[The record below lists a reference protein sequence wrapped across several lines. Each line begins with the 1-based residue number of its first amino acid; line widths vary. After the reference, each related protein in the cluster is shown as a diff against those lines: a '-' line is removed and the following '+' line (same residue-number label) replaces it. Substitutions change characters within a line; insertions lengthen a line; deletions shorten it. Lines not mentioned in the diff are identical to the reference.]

1 MSNIKISLIVVNL
14 LIFSSLCLGQTSLTY
29 VQPKA
34 KYEPMPI
41 SKRADFVPRMGFCS
55 TTPALR
61 SGDAMYTANGSIK
74 ALVYGDPYAER
85 IDFSHEKLYVQNFKP
100 LEPPKIVNILP
111 DVRKMLLEGKFREAP
126 NFVMEEVE
134 KNPLYAEQFN
144 KNIIQDT
151 YDRTALIRPKSTETS
166 LMGANLHSPFNM
178 YINSTPSDNVSD
190 YLRVSDWTTGETR
203 IYWTDA
209 RGAQVRRSFVSR
221 PAQAACHLLTAPKGS
236 TLSST
241 ISLDQIAERISSDEV
256 KSLAHENPFLQ
267 QFFSLSWSHPLI
279 PPIKYGRRGI
289 DYVNMDTQ
297 IEKNE
302 AYLIVKGS
310 YEKAITDAGF
320 VGVVRVVLDGGS
332 IKVENGKLVIS
343 GANKATIL
351 TMIERLPKYSEEGV
365 KTVKSRIAAIKPDYE
380 ALLAENARVLAPQM
394 NSSTVRLCSD
404 YEALKSVEELQ
415 VEQISTVDLS
425 APLFEKLYHMGR
437 FFLINETGE
446 LPAAQGLWSTNV
458 NFQVSSGN
466 ITGLHEQME
475 NYFRFFESKFD
486 DFRLNAKN
494 IFGCRGILA
503 SVDPNMLTGYQ
514 SHFSSHRPYQYWIPC
529 AGQVFNEYWGYYL
542 TTADEKFLRE
552 RVVPGL
558 KEVALFFEDYL
569 TDIGPDG
576 RYLFY
581 PGFLA
586 ENNETRGP
594 IGINSTMDV
603 MVCREVL
610 TNLLTACK
618 TLGISDPKEDK
629 WRDMLSKLPTLML
642 DEATGSLHEFAW
654 SEIPDELQHRYVSHH
669 YDVWP
674 GNAITWEETPD
685 MALAVL
691 KSNRKRGLT
700 STMEVATVQGFLQ
713 RLYTAIRLKD
723 SEHAFFILKQL
734 FEHGFVNHSLLTNFY
749 SNRLIW
755 PDAQGAFPSV
765 LAEMAVYSKPGLIE
779 LLPAM
784 PGTLVKGD
792 FTGLCLYTFAKLERL
807 KWDLNENTLS
817 ARILPLKDQTIKLR
831 IRQGYEELSVDGVSQ
846 LSQRNEITLN
856 LKKDVPVDISAKLRP
871 NTHLALSKE

>member
-1 MSNIKISLIVVNL
+1 MSNIKFSIIVVNL

-34 KYEPMPI
+34 KYAPMPI

-55 TTPALR
+55 TTPAMR

-85 IDFSHEKLYVQNFKP
+85 IDFSHESLYVQNFKP
-100 LEPPKIVNILP
+100 LEPPKIAHILP

-126 NFVMEEVE
+126 NFVMEEVL
-134 KNPLYAEQFN
+134 KNPLYTEQFN

-151 YDRTALIRPKSTETS
+151 YDRTTLIRPNSTETP
-166 LMGANLHSPFNM
+166 LMGANLHSMFNM
-178 YINSTPSDNVSD
+178 YINSAPSDNVSD

-203 IYWTDA
+203 IHWTDE
-209 RGAQVRRSFVSR
+209 RGAHVRRSFVSR

-289 DYVNMDTQ
+289 EFVNMDTQ
-297 IEKNE
+297 IKKNE
-302 AYLIVKGS
+302 AYMIVKGH
-310 YEKAITDAGF
+310 YEKAITEAGF

-332 IKVENGKLVIS
+332 IKVEDGALVIS

-351 TMIERLPKYSEEGV
+351 TTIERLPRYSEEGV
-365 KTVKSRIAAIKPDYE
+365 KTVRSRIAAVKADYE
-380 ALLAENARVLAPQM
+380 TLLAENAKVLAPQM
-394 NSSTVRLCSD
+394 KSSTVRLCSD

-415 VEQISTVDLS
+415 VEQISTVELS

-437 FFLINETGE
+437 FFLINETGD
-446 LPAAQGLWSTNV
+446 LPAAQGQWSTNV

-475 NYFRFFESKFD
+475 VFFRFFESKFD
-486 DFRLNAKN
+486 DFRLNAQN

-503 SVDPNMLTGYQ
+503 SIHPNMITGYQ
-514 SHFSSHRPYQYWIPC
+514 YHFSSRRPYQYWIPC
-529 AGQVFNEYWGYYL
+529 AGWVFNQYWGYYL
-542 TTADEKFLRE
+542 TTADEKFLRD

-558 KEVALFFEDYL
+558 KEIALFFEDYL

-581 PGFLA
+581 PGFQA
-586 ENNETRGP
+586 ENHENRGP
-594 IGINSTMDV
+594 IVINSTMDV

-610 TNLLTACK
+610 TNLLTACA
-618 TLGISDPKEDK
+618 TLGISDPKEGK
-629 WRDMLSKLPTLML
+629 WRDMLSKLPTLLL
-642 DEATGSLHEFAW
+642 DETTGSLREFAW

-674 GNAITWEETPD
+674 GNAITWEETPEI
-685 MALAVL
+685 ALAVL

-700 STMEVATVQGFLQ
+700 ATMEVATVQGFMQ

-749 SNRLIW
+749 SHRLMW

-784 PGTLVKGD
+784 PDLLAKGE
-792 FTGLCLYTFAKLERL
+792 FTGLCLYTFAKLEHL
-807 KWDLNENTLS
+807 DWDLNENTMS
-817 ARILPLKDQTIKLR
+817 ARILPLKDQTITLR
-831 IRQGYEELSVDGVSQ
+831 IRQGYEKITVDGASQ
-846 LSQRNEITLN
+846 PSQRNEITLN
-856 LKKDVPVDISAKLRP
+856 LKKGVPVDIRAELRP
-871 NTHLALSKE
+871 KTHFAFK

>member
-1 MSNIKISLIVVNL
+1 MSNIKFSMIVVNL

-34 KYEPMPI
+34 KYAPMPI

-55 TTPALR
+55 TTPATR

-85 IDFSHEKLYVQNFKP
+85 IDFSHESLYVPNFKP
-100 LEPPKIVNILP
+100 LEPPKIAHILP
-111 DVRKMLLEGKFREAP
+111 DVRKMLLEGKYREAP
-126 NFVMEEVE
+126 NYVMDEIV

-144 KNIIQDT
+144 KNIVQDT
-151 YDRTALIRPKSTETS
+151 YDRTTLIRPSSTETP
-166 LMGANLHSPFNM
+166 LMVANLHSPFNM
-178 YINSTPSDNVSD
+178 YINSAPSDNVSD

-203 IYWTDA
+203 IHWTDE

-267 QFFSLSWSHPLI
+267 QYFSLSWSHPLI
-279 PPIKYGRRGI
+279 LPIKYGRRGI
-289 DYVNMDTQ
+289 EFVNMDTQ

-302 AYLIVKGS
+302 AYMIVKGH
-310 YEKAITDAGF
+310 YDKAITEAGF
-320 VGVVRVVLDGGS
+320 VGVVRVVVNGGS
-332 IKVENGKLVIS
+332 IKVENGTLVIS

-351 TMIERLPKYSEEGV
+351 TAIERLPSYSEEGV
-365 KTVKSRIAAIKPDYE
+365 KAVKSRLAAIKADYE
-380 ALLAENARVLAPQM
+380 ALLAENAKVLAPQM
-394 NSSTVRLCSD
+394 KRSTVQLCSD

-415 VEQISTVDLS
+415 VEQISTVELS

-446 LPAAQGLWSTNV
+446 LPPAQGQWSTNV

-475 NYFRFFESKFD
+475 VFFRFFESKFD
-486 DFRLNAKN
+486 DFHLNAKN

-503 SVDPNMLTGYQ
+503 SVHPNMITGYQ
-514 SHFSSHRPYQYWIPC
+514 YHFSSRRPYQYWIPC
-529 AGQVFNEYWGYYL
+529 AGWVFNQYWGYYL
-542 TTADEKFLRE
+542 TTGDEKFLRE

-581 PGFLA
+581 PGFQA
-586 ENNETRGP
+586 ENHENRGP
-594 IGINSTMDV
+594 IVINSTMDV

-610 TNLLTACK
+610 TNLLTACE
-618 TLGISDPKEDK
+618 TLGISDPKEGK
-629 WRDMLSKLPTLML
+629 WRDMLSKLPSLLL
-642 DEATGSLHEFAW
+642 DEATGSLREFAW
-654 SEIPDELQHRYVSHH
+654 NDIPDELQHRYVSHH

-674 GNAITWEETPD
+674 GNAINWEETPEL
-685 MALAVL
+685 ALAVL

-723 SEHAFFILKQL
+723 TENTFFILKQL

-749 SNRLIW
+749 SNRLMW
-755 PDAQGAFPSV
+755 SDAQGAFPSV
-765 LAEMAVYSKPGLIE
+765 LAEMAVFSKPG
-779 LLPAM
+779 
-784 PGTLVKGD
+784 
-792 FTGLCLYTFAKLERL
+792 
-807 KWDLNENTLS
+807 
-817 ARILPLKDQTIKLR
+817 R
-831 IRQGYEELSVDGVSQ
+831 IRSCGD
-846 LSQRNEITLN
+846 T
-856 LKKDVPVDISAKLRP
+856 
-871 NTHLALSKE
+871 